1 MIGMRGVVPF
11 AKRRIGLN
19 MGTVLLFRPTS
30 GHSRS
35 SIRQERSEP
44 PQILL
49 FTGVCYERHAE
60 EAQAAEPVAEPPSP
74 SAGGKKRRRRG

>member
-1 MIGMRGVVPF
+1 
-11 AKRRIGLN
+11 

-30 GHSRS
+30 GHSRGPTK
-35 SIRQERSEP
+35 QERSEP

-60 EAQAAEPVAEPPSP
+60 EPLPADPVAEPPGP
-74 SAGGKKRRRRG
+74 TAGGKKRRRRG

>member
-1 MIGMRGVVPF
+1 
-11 AKRRIGLN
+11 

-35 SIRQERSEP
+35 PAKPEISEP

-49 FTGVCYERHAE
+49 FTGVCYERHP
-60 EAQAAEPVAEPPSP
+60 EAPLPADPVAEPPGTP
-74 SAGGKKRRRRG
+74 AGGKRRRRRG